1 MSARIKETLY
11 RFWRIDPPPAPG
23 TQAPRGAAPA
33 ADLGRL
39 CNSPSYRKLL
49 AEFALP
55 NSAEAVTRSPYW
67 KEVFSEP
74 VRSILRRLREQGVL
88 IEPIDPRARMC
99 RDRDE
104 SDLRLLC
111 VEHGLQPTGSAAELV
126 DRLLTIDPTA
136 WLLGYA
142 GELLQCSEW
151 SKRKLA
157 SRRDRVA
164 SSPVLD
170 PDLAGLFTQGD
181 VDTQRYRL
189 QDRLDREPTDN
200 EVIWELLKGRGEQSA
215 LEGNLALCRNV
226 HLGMANH
233 LLRRNKKSQAL
244 QALCVVCVFDLCGA
258 RNRSDAPAG
267 IRKSYSRFDLGRA
280 SLPSG
285 LVRRVSDL
293 SRELRLSMDELREI
307 FLAIGT
313 RLNVPKTPRQL
324 WVALHLAL
332 EGAHD
337 GKARVQ
343 PTRLAASGSDTHADR
358 FGLKIVLEDLA
369 AHLAAPARLLVAAEG
384 QRRVEDV
391 VAIDPDRAGSQ
402 LIGDTVSTL
411 DVAGP

>member
-1 MSARIKETLY
+1 MSARIKETLF
-11 RFWRIDPPPAPG
+11 RFWRIDPPRALG
-23 TQAPRGAAPA
+23 MQVPRHDDEAGSAPA

-55 NSAEAVTRSPYW
+55 NSAEAVARSPYW
-67 KEVFSEP
+67 NEVFSEP
-74 VRSILRRLREQGVL
+74 VRSILRRLKAQGVL

-99 RDRDE
+99 LDRDE

-111 VEHGLQPTGSAAELV
+111 VEHGLHPTGSADELV

-151 SKRKLA
+151 AKTNLA
-157 SRRDRVA
+157 ARRDRLA
-164 SSPVLD
+164 SSPILD

-181 VDTQRYRL
+181 VDTQRYLL
-189 QDRLDREPTDN
+189 QDRLEREPTDD
-200 EVIWELLKGRGEQSA
+200 EVIREMLKGRAQQTA
-215 LEGNLALCRNV
+215 LEGNLALCRDV

-244 QALCVVCVFDLCGA
+244 QALCIVCIFDLCGA
-258 RNRSDAPAG
+258 RNRSDAPAE

-280 SLPSG
+280 SLPSEP
-285 LVRRVSDL
+285 VRQLSDL
-293 SRELRLSMDELREI
+293 SGEMRLSMDELREI
-307 FLAIGT
+307 FLATGT

-337 GKARVQ
+337 GKARAQ
-343 PTRLAASGSDTHADR
+343 PTRLAAPGSDTHADR
-358 FGLKIVLEDLA
+358 FGLKIVL
-369 AHLAAPARLLVAAEG
+369 
-384 QRRVEDV
+384 
-391 VAIDPDRAGSQ
+391 
-402 LIGDTVSTL
+402 
-411 DVAGP
+411 